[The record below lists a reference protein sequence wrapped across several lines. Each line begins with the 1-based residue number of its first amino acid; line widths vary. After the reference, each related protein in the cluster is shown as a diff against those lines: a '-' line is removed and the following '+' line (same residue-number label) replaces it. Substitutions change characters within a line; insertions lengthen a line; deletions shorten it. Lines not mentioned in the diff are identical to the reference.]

1 MEAPVSPAGLHFILS
16 GGPSAKSMKT
26 ENNGKSMT
34 NRRLLTAAI
43 LVTLL
48 ASLTGC
54 AWWDGIWGKEPRVRQ
69 TPEGI
74 YQKGFEQYK
83 KGDYKKA
90 IETFTRV
97 RDEYP
102 LNPIALMAELGIAD
116 SYFENE
122 QYLDAEVAY
131 NSFVELHPTNPNVP
145 YAMFQLGMCHY
156 QQMQTIDRDQ
166 TETVKARKEFERLMA
181 RFPQSKF
188 AIMAEKNL
196 REVKQHLA
204 EHEFYVGEFYYRTKK
219 YEAALKRFEG
229 IQRDYA
235 NLGLDYKTNRF
246 IEETKQR
253 MKELEAGKA
262 KEAQKVDEARKAK
275 AAKEAPK
282 AQDPQEVK
290 K

>member
-1 MEAPVSPAGLHFILS
+1 MEAPVVRRASFFILP
-16 GGPSAKSMKT
+16 GAVVVRPGR
-26 ENNGKSMT
+26 ENIGRTMM
-34 NRRLLTAAI
+34 NRRNLLSAAV
-43 LVTLL
+43 LFFLL
-48 ASLTGC
+48 SSLTGC
-54 AWWDGIWGKEPRVRQ
+54 AWWDNMWGREPRMRQ
-69 TPEGI
+69 TPEGL
-74 YQKGFEQYK
+74 YQRGIEHYK

-90 IETFTRV
+90 IEAFTRV

-102 LNPIALMAELGIAD
+102 LNPVALMAEMGIAD

-122 QYLDAEVAY
+122 QYIDAEVAY

-156 QQMQTIDRDQ
+156 HQMQTIDRDQ
-166 TETVKARKEFERLMA
+166 TETQKSRKEFERLIA

-204 EHEFYVGEFYYRTKK
+204 EHEFYIGEFYYRTGR
-219 YEAALKRFEG
+219 YDAALKRFEG
-229 IQRDYA
+229 VQRDYA
-235 NLGLDYKTNRF
+235 NLGLDYKTGRY

-253 MKELEAGKA
+253 IKEGAEKKA
-262 KEAQKVDEARKAK
+262 KETQKAEEARKAK
-275 AAKEAPK
+275 AAQEAEKAPK
-282 AQDPQEVK
+282 AQDSK

>member
-1 MEAPVSPAGLHFILS
+1 
-16 GGPSAKSMKT
+16 
-26 ENNGKSMT
+26 MT

-54 AWWDGIWGKEPRVRQ
+54 AWWDSIWGKEPRVRP
-69 TPEGI
+69 TPEGL
-74 YQKGFEQYK
+74 YQRGFEYYK

-90 IETFTRV
+90 IETF
-97 RDEYP
+97 
-102 LNPIALMAELGIAD
+102 ELGIAD

-122 QYLDAEVAY
+122 QYIDAEVAY
-131 NSFVELHPTNPNVP
+131 SSFVDLHPTNPNVP

-156 QQMQTIDRDQ
+156 LQMQTIDRDQ

-196 REVKQHLA
+196 REVKQRQA
-204 EHEFYVGEFYYRTKK
+204 EHEFYIGEFYYRTKK

-253 MKELEAGKA
+253 MKEEQDRRA
-262 KEAQKVDEARKAK
+262 KEVQKGAEARKAK
-275 AAKEAPK
+275 EAKEAPK
-282 AQDPQEVK
+282 AQEVK

>member
-1 MEAPVSPAGLHFILS
+1 LHRKASILFCAAAVS
-16 GGPSAKSMKT
+16 SARLKT
-26 ENNGKSMT
+26 ENIEEGMT
-34 NRRLLTAAI
+34 NRRNLITAIILVFLLT
-43 LVTLL
+43 
-48 ASLTGC
+48 SLTGC
-54 AWWDGIWGKEPRVRQ
+54 AWWDSLWGKEPRVRQ
-69 TPEGI
+69 TPEGL
-74 YQKGFEQYK
+74 YQRGFEYYK

-90 IETFTRV
+90 IETFSRV

-102 LNPIALMAELGIAD
+102 LNPVALMAELGIAD

-122 QYLDAEVAY
+122 QYVDAEVAY

-156 QQMQTIDRDQ
+156 HQMQTIDRDQ

-181 RFPQSKF
+181 RFPRSKF

-196 REVKQHLA
+196 REVKQRLA

-235 NLGLDYKTNRF
+235 NLGLDYKTSRF

-253 MKELEAGKA
+253 LKEEQDKKAKGAQKASEDRKA
-262 KEAQKVDEARKAK
+262 KE
-275 AAKEAPK
+275 AKEAPK
-282 AQDPQEVK
+282 AQSVQEGK

>member
-1 MEAPVSPAGLHFILS
+1 
-16 GGPSAKSMKT
+16 MKT
-26 ENNGKSMT
+26 ENTGNSMM
-34 NRRLLTAAI
+34 NRRLLAAVV
-43 LVTLL
+43 LVSLL

-54 AWWDGIWGKEPRVRQ
+54 AWWDSIWGKEPRVRQ

-74 YQKGFEQYK
+74 YQKGYEQYK

-97 RDEYP
+97 RDEYT
-102 LNPIALMAELGIAD
+102 LNPVALMAELGIAD

-122 QYLDAEVAY
+122 QYIDAEVAY
-131 NSFVELHPTNPNVP
+131 NSFVDLHPTNPNVP

-166 TETVKARKEFERLMA
+166 SETVKARKEFERLMA

-188 AIMAEKNL
+188 SIMAEKNL
-196 REVKQHLA
+196 REVKQRQA

-246 IEETKQR
+246 IEETKLR
-253 MKELEAGKA
+253 LKEEEGRRA
-262 KEAQKVDEARKAK
+262 KGAQNAAEARKAK
-275 AAKEAPK
+275 EAKEAPK
-282 AQDPQEVK
+282 AQEGK

>member
-1 MEAPVSPAGLHFILS
+1 MEAPVSPGPPFYFARGL
-16 GGPSAKSMKT
+16 SAKSMKT
-26 ENNGKSMT
+26 ENTGNSMM

-122 QYLDAEVAY
+122 QYIDAEVAY
-131 NSFVELHPTNPNVP
+131 NSFVDLHPTNPNVP

-196 REVKQHLA
+196 REVKQRQA

-253 MKELEAGKA
+253 MKEE
-262 KEAQKVDEARKAK
+262 EARKAK
-275 AAKEAPK
+275 GAQKAEEAWKAKEAKEAPK
-282 AQDPQEVK
+282 AQEGK

>member
-1 MEAPVSPAGLHFILS
+1 LHRKASILFCAAAVS
-16 GGPSAKSMKT
+16 SARLKT
-26 ENNGKSMT
+26 ENIEEGMT
-34 NRRLLTAAI
+34 NRRNLITAIILVFLLT
-43 LVTLL
+43 
-48 ASLTGC
+48 SLTGC
-54 AWWDGIWGKEPRVRQ
+54 AWWDSLWGKEPRVRQ
-69 TPEGI
+69 TPEGL
-74 YQKGFEQYK
+74 YQRGFEYYK

-90 IETFTRV
+90 IETFSRV

-102 LNPIALMAELGIAD
+102 LNPVALMAELGIAD

-122 QYLDAEVAY
+122 QYVDAEVAY

-156 QQMQTIDRDQ
+156 HQMQTIDRDQ

-181 RFPQSKF
+181 RFPRSKF

-196 REVKQHLA
+196 REVKQRLA

-235 NLGLDYKTNRF
+235 NLGLDYKTSRF

-253 MKELEAGKA
+253 LKEEQDKKAKGAQKASEDRKA
-262 KEAQKVDEARKAK
+262 KE
-275 AAKEAPK
+275 AKEAPK
-282 AQDPQEVK
+282 AQSAQEGK

>member
-1 MEAPVSPAGLHFILS
+1 LHRKASILFCAAAVS
-16 GGPSAKSMKT
+16 SARLKT
-26 ENNGKSMT
+26 ENIEEGMT
-34 NRRLLTAAI
+34 NRRNLITAIILVFLLT
-43 LVTLL
+43 
-48 ASLTGC
+48 SLTGC
-54 AWWDGIWGKEPRVRQ
+54 AWWDSLWGKEPRVRQ
-69 TPEGI
+69 TPEGL
-74 YQKGFEQYK
+74 YQRGFEYYK

-90 IETFTRV
+90 IETFSRV

-102 LNPIALMAELGIAD
+102 LNPVALMAELGIAD

-122 QYLDAEVAY
+122 QYVDAEVAY

-156 QQMQTIDRDQ
+156 HQMQTIDRDQ

-188 AIMAEKNL
+188 AIMGEKNL
-196 REVKQHLA
+196 REVKQRLA

-253 MKELEAGKA
+253 LKEEQDRKAKGAQKASEDRKA
-262 KEAQKVDEARKAK
+262 KE
-275 AAKEAPK
+275 AKEAPK
-282 AQDPQEVK
+282 AQSAQEGK

>member
-1 MEAPVSPAGLHFILS
+1 MEAPVSLAGLHFILP
-16 GGPSAKSMKT
+16 GGHRRNSMKT
-26 ENNGKSMT
+26 ENTGKSMT

-43 LVTLL
+43 LVSLL

-54 AWWDGIWGKEPRVRQ
+54 AWWDSIWGKEPRVRQ

-74 YQKGFEQYK
+74 YQRGFEYYK

-90 IETFTRV
+90 IETFSRV

-122 QYLDAEVAY
+122 QYIDAEVAY
-131 NSFVELHPTNPNVP
+131 NSFVDLHPTNPNVP

-196 REVKQHLA
+196 REVKQRLA

-253 MKELEAGKA
+253 MKEE
-262 KEAQKVDEARKAK
+262 EARKAK
-275 AAKEAPK
+275 GAQKAAEARKAKEAKEAPK
-282 AQDPQEVK
+282 AQEGK

>member
-1 MEAPVSPAGLHFILS
+1 MHRKASILFCAAAVS
-16 GGPSAKSMKT
+16 SARLKT
-26 ENNGKSMT
+26 ENIEEGMT
-34 NRRLLTAAI
+34 NRRNLITAIILVFLLT
-43 LVTLL
+43 
-48 ASLTGC
+48 SLTGC
-54 AWWDGIWGKEPRVRQ
+54 AWWDSLWGKEPRVRQ
-69 TPEGI
+69 TPEGL
-74 YQKGFEQYK
+74 YQRGFEYYK

-90 IETFTRV
+90 IETFSRV

-102 LNPIALMAELGIAD
+102 LNPVALMAELGIAD

-122 QYLDAEVAY
+122 QYVDAEVAY

-156 QQMQTIDRDQ
+156 HQMQTIDRDQ
-166 TETVKARKEFERLMA
+166 TETLKARKEFERLMA
-181 RFPQSKF
+181 RFPRSKF

-196 REVKQHLA
+196 REVKQRLA

-235 NLGLDYKTNRF
+235 NLGLDYKTSRF

-253 MKELEAGKA
+253 LKEEQDKKAKGAQKASEDRKA
-262 KEAQKVDEARKAK
+262 KE
-275 AAKEAPK
+275 AKEAPK
-282 AQDPQEVK
+282 AQSAQEGK

>member
-1 MEAPVSPAGLHFILS
+1 METPVKQGPPFLFCP
-16 GGPSAKSMKT
+16 GPSSERMKT
-26 ENNGKSMT
+26 ENTGNSMM
-34 NRRLLTAAI
+34 NKRLLAAVV

-54 AWWDGIWGKEPRVRQ
+54 AWWDSIWGKEPRVRQ

-90 IETFTRV
+90 IETFSRV

-102 LNPIALMAELGIAD
+102 LNPVALMAELGIAD

-122 QYLDAEVAY
+122 QYVDAEVAY
-131 NSFVELHPTNPNVP
+131 NSFVDLHPTNPNVP

-166 TETVKARKEFERLMA
+166 SETVKARKEFERLMA

-196 REVKQHLA
+196 REVKQHQA

-246 IEETKQR
+246 IEETKLR
-253 MKELEAGKA
+253 LKEEEGRRAKGAQSAADTRKA
-262 KEAQKVDEARKAK
+262 KE
-275 AAKEAPK
+275 AKEAPK
-282 AQDPQEVK
+282 AQEGTK
-290 K
+290 

>member
-1 MEAPVSPAGLHFILS
+1 
-16 GGPSAKSMKT
+16 
-26 ENNGKSMT
+26 MT
-34 NRRLLTAAI
+34 NRRLFTAVI
-43 LVTLL
+43 LVILF

-54 AWWDGIWGKEPRVRQ
+54 AWWDSIWGKEPRVRP

-74 YQKGFEQYK
+74 YQRGFEYYK

-90 IETFTRV
+90 IETFSRV

-122 QYLDAEVAY
+122 QYIDAEVAY

-196 REVKQHLA
+196 REVKQRLA
-204 EHEFYVGEFYYRTKK
+204 EHEFYIGEFYYRTKK

-253 MKELEAGKA
+253 MKEE
-262 KEAQKVDEARKAK
+262 EARKAK
-275 AAKEAPK
+275 GAQKAAEARKAKEAKEAPK
-282 AQDPQEVK
+282 APGRQEVAHPSPDMFFK
-290 K
+290 TLKAFSSGASDVSTAR

>member
-1 MEAPVSPAGLHFILS
+1 
-16 GGPSAKSMKT
+16 
-26 ENNGKSMT
+26 MT
-34 NRRLLTAAI
+34 NRRLFAAVI
-43 LVTLL
+43 LVFLFT
-48 ASLTGC
+48 SLTGC
-54 AWWDGIWGKEPRVRQ
+54 AWWDSIWGKEPRVRP

-74 YQKGFEQYK
+74 YQRGFEYYK

-122 QYLDAEVAY
+122 QYIDAEVAY

-166 TETVKARKEFERLMA
+166 AETVKARKEFERLMA

-188 AIMAEKNL
+188 AIMAEKHL
-196 REVKQHLA
+196 REVKQHQA
-204 EHEFYVGEFYYRTKK
+204 EHEFYIGEFYYRTKK

-253 MKELEAGKA
+253 LKEEEAGRTREVQKA
-262 KEAQKVDEARKAK
+262 EEARKAK

-282 AQDPQEVK
+282 AQSPPEGKQ
-290 K
+290 

>member
-1 MEAPVSPAGLHFILS
+1 MEAPVKQGPPFLFCP
-16 GGPSAKSMKT
+16 GPSSERMKT
-26 ENNGKSMT
+26 ENTGNSMM
-34 NRRLLTAAI
+34 NRRLLAAVV
-43 LVTLL
+43 LVSLL

-54 AWWDGIWGKEPRVRQ
+54 AWWDSIWGKEPRVRQ

-74 YQKGFEQYK
+74 YQKGYEQYK

-102 LNPIALMAELGIAD
+102 LNPVALMAELGIAD

-122 QYLDAEVAY
+122 QYIDAEVSY
-131 NSFVELHPTNPNVP
+131 NSFVDLHPTNPNVP

-166 TETVKARKEFERLMA
+166 SETVKARKEFERLMA

-188 AIMAEKNL
+188 SIMAEKNL
-196 REVKQHLA
+196 REVKQRQA

-246 IEETKQR
+246 IEETKLR
-253 MKELEAGKA
+253 LKEEEGRRA
-262 KEAQKVDEARKAK
+262 KGAQNAAEARKAK
-275 AAKEAPK
+275 EAKEAPK
-282 AQDPQEVK
+282 AQEGK

>member
-1 MEAPVSPAGLHFILS
+1 MEAPVKQGPPFLFCP
-16 GGPSAKSMKT
+16 GPSSERMKT
-26 ENNGKSMT
+26 ENTGNSMM
-34 NRRLLTAAI
+34 NRRLLAAVV
-43 LVTLL
+43 LVSLL

-54 AWWDGIWGKEPRVRQ
+54 AWWDSIWGKEPRVRQ

-90 IETFTRV
+90 IETFSRV

-102 LNPIALMAELGIAD
+102 LNPVALMAELGIAD

-122 QYLDAEVAY
+122 QYIDAEVAY
-131 NSFVELHPTNPNVP
+131 NSFVDLHPTNPNVP

-166 TETVKARKEFERLMA
+166 SETVKARKEFERLMA

-196 REVKQHLA
+196 REVKQRQA

-253 MKELEAGKA
+253 MKEQEAAKA
-262 KEAQKVDEARKAK
+262 KGAQNAAEARKAK
-275 AAKEAPK
+275 EAKEAPK
-282 AQDPQEVK
+282 AQEGK

>member
-1 MEAPVSPAGLHFILS
+1 
-16 GGPSAKSMKT
+16 
-26 ENNGKSMT
+26 MT
-34 NRRLLTAAI
+34 NRRNLLTAII
-43 LVTLL
+43 LVFLF

-54 AWWDGIWGKEPRVRQ
+54 ALWDNIWGKEPRVRP

-74 YQKGFEQYK
+74 YQRGFEQYK

-102 LNPIALMAELGIAD
+102 LHPIALMAELGIAD

-122 QYLDAEVAY
+122 QYIDAEVAY
-131 NSFVELHPTNPNVP
+131 NSFVELHPTNPNVS

-156 QQMQTIDRDQ
+156 HQMQTIDRDQ
-166 TETVKARKEFERLMA
+166 TETIKARKEFERLMA

-196 REVKQHLA
+196 REVKQRLA
-204 EHEFYVGEFYYRTKK
+204 EHEFYVGEFYYRTEK
-219 YEAALKRFEG
+219 YEAALKRFER

-253 MKELEAGKA
+253 IKEAEARKA
-262 KEAQKVDEARKAK
+262 KEAQKAEEARKAK
-275 AAKEAPK
+275 DAKEAKK
-282 AQDPQEVK
+282 AQENKSAQEGRK
-290 K
+290 

>member
-1 MEAPVSPAGLHFILS
+1 VKQ
-16 GGPSAKSMKT
+16 GPPFLFCPGPTSEPMKT
-26 ENNGKSMT
+26 ENTGNSML
-34 NRRLLTAAI
+34 NRRLLAAAV

-54 AWWDGIWGKEPRVRQ
+54 AWWDSIWGKEPRVRQ

-102 LNPIALMAELGIAD
+102 LNPVALMAELGIAD

-122 QYLDAEVAY
+122 QYIDAEVAY
-131 NSFVELHPTNPNVP
+131 NSFVDLHPTNPNVP

-156 QQMQTIDRDQ
+156 QQIQTIDRDQ
-166 TETVKARKEFERLMA
+166 SETVKARKEFERLMA

-196 REVKQHLA
+196 REVKQRQA

-253 MKELEAGKA
+253 LKEEEGRRTKGAQNAAETRKA
-262 KEAQKVDEARKAK
+262 KE
-275 AAKEAPK
+275 AKEAPK
-282 AQDPQEVK
+282 AQEGQK
-290 K
+290 

>member
-1 MEAPVSPAGLHFILS
+1 MHRKASILFCAAAVS
-16 GGPSAKSMKT
+16 SARLKT
-26 ENNGKSMT
+26 ENIEEGMT
-34 NRRLLTAAI
+34 NRRNLITAIILVFLLT
-43 LVTLL
+43 
-48 ASLTGC
+48 SLTGC
-54 AWWDGIWGKEPRVRQ
+54 AWWDSLWGKEPRVRQ
-69 TPEGI
+69 TPEGL
-74 YQKGFEQYK
+74 YQRGFEYYK

-90 IETFTRV
+90 IETFSRV

-102 LNPIALMAELGIAD
+102 LNPVALMAELGIAD

-122 QYLDAEVAY
+122 QYVDAEVAY

-156 QQMQTIDRDQ
+156 HQMQTIDRDQ

-181 RFPQSKF
+181 RFPRSKF

-196 REVKQHLA
+196 REVKQRLA

-235 NLGLDYKTNRF
+235 NLGLDYKTSRF

-253 MKELEAGKA
+253 LKEEADRKAKGAQKASEDRKA
-262 KEAQKVDEARKAK
+262 KE
-275 AAKEAPK
+275 AKEAPK
-282 AQDPQEVK
+282 AQSAQEGK

>member
-1 MEAPVSPAGLHFILS
+1 MEAPVKQGPPFLFCP
-16 GGPSAKSMKT
+16 GPSSERMKT
-26 ENNGKSMT
+26 ENTGNSMM
-34 NRRLLTAAI
+34 NRRLLAAVV
-43 LVTLL
+43 LVSLL

-54 AWWDGIWGKEPRVRQ
+54 AWWDSIWGKEPRVRQ

-74 YQKGFEQYK
+74 YQKGYEQYK

-102 LNPIALMAELGIAD
+102 LNPVALMAELGIAD

-122 QYLDAEVAY
+122 QYVDAEVSY
-131 NSFVELHPTNPNVP
+131 NSFVDLHPTNPNVP

-166 TETVKARKEFERLMA
+166 SETVKARKEFERLMA

-188 AIMAEKNL
+188 SIMAEKNL
-196 REVKQHLA
+196 REVKQRQA

-253 MKELEAGKA
+253 MKEEEGRRAKGAQSAAETRKA
-262 KEAQKVDEARKAK
+262 KEAT
-275 AAKEAPK
+275 EAPK
-282 AQDPQEVK
+282 AQEGK

>member
-1 MEAPVSPAGLHFILS
+1 MEAPVKQGPPFLFCP
-16 GGPSAKSMKT
+16 GPSSERMKT
-26 ENNGKSMT
+26 ENTGNSMM
-34 NRRLLTAAI
+34 NRRLLAAVV
-43 LVTLL
+43 LVSLL

-54 AWWDGIWGKEPRVRQ
+54 AWWDSIWGKEPRVRQ

-74 YQKGFEQYK
+74 YQKGYEQYK

-102 LNPIALMAELGIAD
+102 LNPVALMAELGIAD

-122 QYLDAEVAY
+122 QYIDAEVSY
-131 NSFVELHPTNPNVP
+131 NSFVDLHPTNPNVP

-166 TETVKARKEFERLMA
+166 SETVKARKEFERLMA

-188 AIMAEKNL
+188 SIMAEKNL
-196 REVKQHLA
+196 REVKQRQA

-229 IQRDYA
+229 IRRDYA

-253 MKELEAGKA
+253 MKEEEGRRAKGAQSAAETRKA
-262 KEAQKVDEARKAK
+262 KEAT
-275 AAKEAPK
+275 EAPK
-282 AQDPQEVK
+282 AQEGK